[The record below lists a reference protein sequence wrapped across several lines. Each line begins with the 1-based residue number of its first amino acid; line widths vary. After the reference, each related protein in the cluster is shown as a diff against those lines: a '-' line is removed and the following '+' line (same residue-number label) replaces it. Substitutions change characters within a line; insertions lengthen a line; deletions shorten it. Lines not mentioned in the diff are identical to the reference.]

1 MHLDLSLP
9 IALASAL
16 MTLVL
21 AFQAYRAFK
30 YAKRDYLLNFSVGF
44 LLLTISYALLIPIA
58 LGMKLPANF
67 QDADDIINYPAFAFM
82 QTVAYALIALAYSQT
97 IRARQ
102 TLFGLV
108 GLLGVLVFTSLIPG
122 MAMVQSV
129 DIVLYLINVGLL
141 GFVLYHMTKVM
152 PPTNLVFAGF
162 LFLTLHEYTVL
173 LGSVNEAVYNYTDDG
188 TFLIATSIR
197 LVAFGMMFVSFFVS
211 RRRPRDELLVRR
223 ISNA

>member
-1 MHLDLSLP
+1 LDLSLP

-21 AFQAYRAFK
+21 SFQAYRAFK

-44 LLLTISYALLIPIA
+44 LLLTMSYALLIPLA
-58 LGMKLPANF
+58 LGVKLPANF

-82 QTVAYALIALAYSQT
+82 QTIAYGLIALAYSQT
-97 IRARQ
+97 TRSRQ

-108 GLLGVLVFTSLIPG
+108 GLLGVVVFASLIPG
-122 MAMVQSV
+122 MDIIQSV
-129 DIVLYLINVGLL
+129 DIVLYLINLGLL
-141 GFVLYHMTKVM
+141 GFVLYHMMKFM

-162 LFLTLHEYTVL
+162 LFLAIHQYTVL
-173 LGSVNEAVYNYTDDG
+173 LGSLNEAIYNYTDDG
-188 TFLIATSIR
+188 TFLIATSLR
-197 LVAFGMMFVSFFVS
+197 LIAFGFMFVSFFAS
-211 RRRPRDELLVRR
+211 RRRPRNDLLVRR